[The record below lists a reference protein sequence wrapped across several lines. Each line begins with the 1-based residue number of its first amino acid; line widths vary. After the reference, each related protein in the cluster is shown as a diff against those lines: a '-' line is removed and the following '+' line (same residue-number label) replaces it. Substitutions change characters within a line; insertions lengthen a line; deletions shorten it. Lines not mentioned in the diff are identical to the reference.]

1 MKPRFLPDTSCI
13 VAAVS
18 SWHSDHEAT
27 VEEIQRRLSK
37 GEEMVTAAPSL
48 VEAYAV
54 LTRLPASHRLMPA
67 DALRVIEASF
77 MTDRR
82 IVALASF
89 DYVRLLRTA
98 PSVEVSGG
106 RTYDAVI
113 AQCALK
119 ARARFLLTLNEDHFR
134 HWESESLTIVVPS
147 PKSTP

>member
-1 MKPRFLPDTSCI
+1 
-13 VAAVS
+13 
-18 SWHSDHEAT
+18 
-27 VEEIQRRLSK
+27 
-37 GEEMVTAAPSL
+37 MVTAAPSL

-54 LTRLPASHRLMPA
+54 LTRLPASHRLIPA

-82 IVALASF
+82 IVTLASF

-119 ARARFLLTLNEDHFR
+119 ARARCLLTLNEEHFR
-134 HWESESLTIVVPS
+134 NWESESLTIVVPS